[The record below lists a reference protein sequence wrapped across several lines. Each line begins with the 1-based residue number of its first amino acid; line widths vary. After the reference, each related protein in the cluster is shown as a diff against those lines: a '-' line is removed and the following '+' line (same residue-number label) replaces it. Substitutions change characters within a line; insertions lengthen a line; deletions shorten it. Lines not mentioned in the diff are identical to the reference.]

1 MTTKSPLPHI
11 SDYSHLEPLPD
22 PPRNYDMQQLDSLL
36 TAGGTLQAHFANR
49 SDVLISGEGYL
60 RRHAANESERL
71 APDLVIAFGV
81 NPDAIIARNGYV
93 ISEVG
98 KPPDFVL
105 EVASKS
111 TGTRDYTVK
120 RIGYAGYGVREY
132 WRFDR
137 TGGLFHDAPLAGDAL
152 VDGEYEPLAITRD
165 PARRLWGYSAVL
177 GLELWWDDGEL
188 RFRDPVSGEFLL
200 NAREWELA
208 RLDAEEYAETQ
219 RTARLAAE
227 EYAETQRNARLA
239 AEERARSQRTA
250 RLVAESRLAEMEA
263 ELRRLRSE

>member
-1 MTTKSPLPHI
+1 MTTKSALPQI
-11 SDYSHLEPLPD
+11 YDYSHLEPLPD

-36 TAGGTLQAHFANR
+36 TAGAALQAHFANR

-60 RRHAANESERL
+60 RHEATNEAERL
-71 APDLVIAFGV
+71 APDLVVAFGV

-98 KPPDFVL
+98 KPPDFAL

-111 TGTRDYTVK
+111 TGVRDYTVK
-120 RIGYAGYGVREY
+120 RAGYAGYGVSEY

-137 TGGLFHDAPLAGDAL
+137 TGGRFHDAPLAGDAL
-152 VDGEYEPLAITRD
+152 VNGEYAPLAIARD
-165 PARRLWGYSAVL
+165 PANRLWGYSAVL

-200 NAREWELA
+200 NARELEQA
-208 RLDAEEYAETQ
+208 RLESEVRADVAEEDAE
-219 RTARLAAE
+219 L
-227 EYAETQRNARLA
+227 QRNARLA
-239 AEERARSQRTA
+239 AEESAEYQRAA
-250 RLVAESRLAEMEA
+250 RLAAEDRIAQMEA
-263 ELRRLRSE
+263 ELRGLRGE

>member
-1 MTTKSPLPHI
+1 MTTKSVLPHI
-11 SDYSHLEPLPD
+11 YDYSHLEPLPD

-36 TAGGTLQAHFANR
+36 TAGAALQAHFANR

-60 RRHAANESERL
+60 RRDAANESERL
-71 APDLVIAFGV
+71 APDLAVAFGV

-98 KPPDFVL
+98 KPPDFAL

-111 TGTRDYTVK
+111 TGARDYTVK
-120 RIGYAGYGVREY
+120 RAGYAGYGVSEY

-137 TGGLFHDAPLAGDAL
+137 TGGRFHDVPLAGDAL
-152 VDGEYEPLAITRD
+152 VNGEYEPLTIARD
-165 PARRLWGYSAVL
+165 PVARLWGYSAVL

-200 NAREWELA
+200 NARELEQA
-208 RLDAEEYAETQ
+208 RLEAEEDAE
-219 RTARLAAE
+219 L
-227 EYAETQRNARLA
+227 QRNARLA
-239 AEERARSQRTA
+239 AEVRMDAAEEDAELQRNA
-250 RLVAESRLAEMEA
+250 RLAAEARIAEMEA
-263 ELRRLRSE
+263 ELRRLRGE